1 MEKLHRKPRLALV
14 FADLLVDLQQM
25 YYAAFDAGNYFVM
38 PGYPFGMCKLD
49 NSTIVVEES
58 MRVNMNIEACDF
70 AIVIT
75 ERCGSQWLSINKA
88 CPIATHPNAM
98 KNSVTG
104 EHKCML
110 LKPLATDDIEVIERS
125 VKKGVSFVV
134 LVAAPDQFDL
144 HLPKDQFHH
153 HLMLEAERRD
163 LRNICENK
171 SCIILVHSTSGYEG
185 IRRSLGNRIIHDLF
199 LTDNIH
205 GYVESLAVTD
215 GSSG

>member
-1 MEKLHRKPRLALV
+1 MEKLHRKPHLAMV
-14 FADLLVDLQQM
+14 FVDLLVDPQQVLM
-25 YYAAFDAGNYFVM
+25 VTVASTLREI
-38 PGYPFGMCKLD
+38 GY
-49 NSTIVVEES
+49 E
-58 MRVNMNIEACDF
+58 IEAC
-70 AIVIT
+70 
-75 ERCGSQWLSINKA
+75 L
-88 CPIATHPNAM
+88 IATHPNAIKLGYGQFTRISEVDDDKDDHETPDLKITEAAE

-110 LKPLATDDIEVIERS
+110 LKPLATDDIEVIER
-125 VKKGVSFVV
+125 
-134 LVAAPDQFDL
+134 
-144 HLPKDQFHH
+144 DQFHH